1 MALMA
6 VRGARWT
13 IVGLTALILLEL
25 LWESV
30 LAPQPAHGAWLALKA
45 VPLALLFPGVARGNR
60 RPRQWLSLLIP
71 LYFAEAL
78 TRAWSESGRHAMVA
92 SMAAA
97 IAAGTFIAL
106 LVWFRAERAPD
117 APQTRTRFKYP
128 DP

>member
-1 MALMA
+1 VALMA
-6 VRGARWT
+6 ARGARWT
-13 IVGLTALILLEL
+13 IVGLAALVLLEL

-45 VPLALLFPGVARGNR
+45 VPLALLFPGVALGNR
-60 RPRQWLSLLIP
+60 RPRQWLSLLVP

-97 IAAGTFIAL
+97 IAAATFIAL
-106 LVWFRAERAPD
+106 MVWFRAERA
-117 APQTRTRFKYP
+117 AQEPQTPTLS
-128 DP
+128 